1 MIKIFSPTDK
11 MFSSNGDVVIQP
23 LKAKVHKED
32 NGDYYLDLETGLEY
46 VDYLV
51 EGNIVVASTPQGDQ
65 AFRITN
71 PTKTKS
77 KITVK
82 AWHVFYDS
90 ENYLI
95 VDSYVV
101 DKNCNDALDHLN
113 SATEPQSPFTTISD
127 VGTSN
132 SYRCVRTSLYEAI
145 STVLERW

>member
-1 MIKIFSPTDK
+1 MIKLFSSTDK
-11 MFSSNGDVVIQP
+11 SFTTNGDVVLQP
-23 LKAKVHKED
+23 LKARVHKED

-46 VDYLV
+46 VDYIV
-51 EGNIVVASTPQGDQ
+51 EGNIVVVDTPQGDQ

-71 PTKTKS
+71 PQKTRS

-95 VDSYVV
+95 EDSYVV

-113 SATEPQSPFTTISD
+113 NATTPTSPFTTISD
-127 VGTSN
+127 VATVD
-132 SYRCVRTSLYEAI
+132 SYRCVRTSL
-145 STVLERW
+145 